1 MQLQSRILNSTSFM
15 AQFAIAMINLA
26 LVYHM
31 RLQFNLSPQLI
42 GVSAS
47 IYTFTYFISCLAL
60 GPIATRLKP
69 RHSVSLSVAGMG
81 ISIAVVMVTTSIAVA
96 FVALA
101 GYGIAMSFLWP
112 QIETWLAR
120 GKEGRALNKATSSF
134 NVSWSLGAATSP
146 LLTGIL
152 VEIHTRVPLFAGIML
167 FGLVFSLIGISTKMV
182 PGIRAVVSEYQ
193 NIQQTTAIDQSTPLR
208 FLSWAGVLTVY
219 AALAVIL
226 TIFPLHALDNLPFS
240 ESAVGLLLLVRGLA
254 TVGMFVVMGKT
265 SWWHFKRTLVI
276 IIQILVV
283 GICLLGTLSFSFFHY
298 ILFFFVFG
306 MLFAMMYSFSIFH
319 GASGSIHRSKRML
332 IHEMLLTIGTIVGS
346 IVGGTVYQYLDFTR
360 VLYACSVL
368 VAIPIIIALLRN
380 LLSIKRKLPL
390 Y

>member
-1 MQLQSRILNSTSFM
+1 MDLNRSMQLQSRILNSTSFM

-152 VEIHTRVPLFAGIML
+152 VEIHTQ
-167 FGLVFSLIGISTKMV
+167 IG
-182 PGIRAVVSEYQ
+182 
-193 NIQQTTAIDQSTPLR
+193 
-208 FLSWAGVLTVY
+208 
-219 AALAVIL
+219 
-226 TIFPLHALDNLPFS
+226 
-240 ESAVGLLLLVRGLA
+240 
-254 TVGMFVVMGKT
+254 
-265 SWWHFKRTLVI
+265 
-276 IIQILVV
+276 
-283 GICLLGTLSFSFFHY
+283 
-298 ILFFFVFG
+298 
-306 MLFAMMYSFSIFH
+306 
-319 GASGSIHRSKRML
+319 
-332 IHEMLLTIGTIVGS
+332 
-346 IVGGTVYQYLDFTR
+346 
-360 VLYACSVL
+360 
-368 VAIPIIIALLRN
+368 
-380 LLSIKRKLPL
+380 
-390 Y
+390 